1 MINIL
6 QFFKKL
12 YRFVRYDVW
21 RITESE
27 LTRGKRFLYRL
38 IKIIVLSVRG
48 FFNDELNLK
57 ASALTYSILFAIVPI
72 FAIVLAV
79 AKGFGFEVAVEYW
92 LNNSFL
98 KNTEVIPVIMGFV
111 ERYLETAQGGVF
123 LGIGILILL
132 WSATIF
138 FMQVEMSFN
147 SIWQVRKSRSLV
159 RQFTAYLSILLLIPI
174 MVVVSAGFS
183 IYINS
188 RLPALQEI
196 RLISPLVTFLI
207 KLIPFAIMW
216 TMFTLMYLIIPNV
229 KVRLWSAAIS
239 GLITGSAFQLMQMLY
254 IWGQVYLTR
263 YNVVYGSFAA
273 IPLLLLWLQISCLI
287 ILFGAELSYVAQNVR
302 NFDYEVDTKNINRRY
317 RDYVALFL
325 TYRVVKQFEHGDTPY
340 SAEQL
345 SLENHLPI
353 RLVTQLLQELV
364 EGHILTEVY
373 TDGAQAKTY
382 QPAMDI
388 NVLSMEKVLKTIDL
402 QGTECFLQSPTE
414 EMNVFWER
422 ILAMKT
428 YVKEEY
434 AHMLVK
440 DIIMGKKQPLPEK
453 IDEE

>member
-1 MINIL
+1 MKNTL
-6 QFFKKL
+6 QLIKKM
-12 YRFVRYDVW
+12 YRFARYDVW

-27 LTRGKRFLYRL
+27 LTRGWRFLYRL
-38 IKIIVLSVRG
+38 IKVIVLSVRG

-79 AKGFGFEVAVEYW
+79 AKGFGFETAVEYW

-111 ERYLETAQGGVF
+111 ERYLETAQGGIF

-132 WSATIF
+132 WSVTIF

-147 SIWQVRKSRSLV
+147 SIWQVRKSRSIV

-207 KLIPFAIMW
+207 KLIPFVIMW
-216 TMFTLMYLIIPNV
+216 TMFTLMYIIIPNV

-239 GLITGSAFQLMQMLY
+239 GLITGTAFQLFQMLY

-302 NFDYEVDTKNINRRY
+302 NYDYEVDTKKINRRY

-325 TYRVVKQFEHGDTPY
+325 TYRVVKHFEAGDAPY

-364 EGHILTEVY
+364 EGRVLTEVY

-382 QPAMDI
+382 QPALDI
-388 NVLSMEKVLKTIDL
+388 NTLTVEKVVKTIDL

-414 EMNVFWER
+414 EMNLFWTKLLETK
-422 ILAMKT
+422 A
-428 YVKEEY
+428 YVKETY
-434 AHMLVK
+434 ANILIK
-440 DIIMGKKQPLPEK
+440 DILTDKRTSSHNP
-453 IDEE
+453 

>member
-1 MINIL
+1 MKNTL
-6 QFFKKL
+6 QLIKKM
-12 YRFVRYDVW
+12 YRFARYDVW

-27 LTRGKRFLYRL
+27 LTRGWRFLYRL
-38 IKIIVLSVRG
+38 IKVIVLSVRG

-79 AKGFGFEVAVEYW
+79 AKGFGFETAVEYW

-111 ERYLETAQGGVF
+111 ERYLETAQGGIF

-132 WSATIF
+132 WSVTIF

-147 SIWQVRKSRSLV
+147 SIWQVRKSRSIV

-207 KLIPFAIMW
+207 KLIPFVIMW
-216 TMFTLMYLIIPNV
+216 TMFTLMYIIIPNV

-239 GLITGSAFQLMQMLY
+239 GLITGTAFQLFQMLY

-302 NFDYEVDTKNINRRY
+302 NYDYEVDTKKINRRY

-325 TYRVVKQFEHGDTPY
+325 TYRVVKCFEAGEAPY

-364 EGHILTEVY
+364 EGRVLTEVY

-382 QPAMDI
+382 QPALDI
-388 NVLSMEKVLKTIDL
+388 NTLTVEKVVRTIDL

-414 EMNVFWER
+414 EMNLFWTKLLETK
-422 ILAMKT
+422 A
-428 YVKEEY
+428 YVKETY
-434 AHMLVK
+434 ANILIK
-440 DIIMGKKQPLPEK
+440 DILTDKRTSSNNP
-453 IDEE
+453 

>member
-1 MINIL
+1 MKNTL
-6 QFFKKL
+6 QLIKKM
-12 YRFVRYDVW
+12 YRFARYDVW

-27 LTRGKRFLYRL
+27 LTRGWRFLYRL
-38 IKIIVLSVRG
+38 IKVIVLSVRG

-79 AKGFGFEVAVEYW
+79 AKGFGFETAVEYW

-111 ERYLETAQGGVF
+111 ERYLETAQGGIF

-132 WSATIF
+132 WSVTIF

-147 SIWQVRKSRSLV
+147 SIWQVRKSRSIV

-207 KLIPFAIMW
+207 KLIPFVIMW
-216 TMFTLMYLIIPNV
+216 TMFTLMYIIIPNV

-239 GLITGSAFQLMQMLY
+239 GLITGTAFQLFQMLY

-302 NFDYEVDTKNINRRY
+302 NYDYEVDTKKINRRY

-325 TYRVVKQFEHGDTPY
+325 TYRVVKCFEAGEAPY

-364 EGHILTEVY
+364 EGRVLTEVY
-373 TDGAQAKTY
+373 TDGAQTKTY
-382 QPAMDI
+382 QPALDI
-388 NVLSMEKVLKTIDL
+388 NTLTVEKVVRTIDL

-414 EMNVFWER
+414 EMNLFWTKLLETK
-422 ILAMKT
+422 A
-428 YVKEEY
+428 YVKETY
-434 AHMLVK
+434 ANILIK
-440 DIIMGKKQPLPEK
+440 DILTDKRTSSNNP
-453 IDEE
+453 